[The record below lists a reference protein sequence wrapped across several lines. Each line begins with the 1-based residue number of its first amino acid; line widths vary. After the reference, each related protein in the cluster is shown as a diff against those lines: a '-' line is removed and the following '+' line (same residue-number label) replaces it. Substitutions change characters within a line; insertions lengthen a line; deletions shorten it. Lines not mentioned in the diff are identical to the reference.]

1 MLTLLHSAVVLTIVL
16 AYLLLALCGP
26 FVLAWF
32 VWRCMRDL
40 HRIADAQE
48 STARYAKYK
57 YEFETDVMTKE
68 AERHGTGIS
77 NSMFAR

>member
-1 MLTLLHSAVVLTIVL
+1 MLTLLHSAVVQTIVL

-40 HRIADAQE
+40 HRIADAQQHI
-48 STARYAKYK
+48 ARAS
-57 YEFETDVMTKE
+57 DAVRQE
-68 AERHGTGIS
+68 AEVRERLLDREDTRRVA